1 MVDCGRMVGG
11 LLSPGQMEMGCGGG
25 GNWWAGWMRD
35 VGVKWRVAGFDGIGG
50 EPDDGKDGGG
60 RLV

>member
-25 GNWWAGWMRD
+25 GNWWAGLLS
-35 VGVKWRVAGFDGIGG
+35 
-50 EPDDGKDGGG
+50 PG
-60 RLV
+60 RLEMG